1 MFKLLRFLKPYW
13 WQSLIL
19 VVAVGVQAWFT
30 LLLPA
35 RMAIIVNDGIGAGNE
50 SIVWQTGLEMLI
62 YALISAGCALVSSFL
77 SAYVGAYYSR
87 DLCAALYAKILTFS
101 VSEIDRFST
110 ASLITRTTNDV
121 SQVQR
126 TITMMLSMMLRAPMM
141 ATIAIIQA
149 VAIAPDMTWII
160 VLAVS
165 VLLFSIITIMSLVI
179 PKFKIFQKL
188 LDRLTQ
194 LTRENLTGLRVICAF
209 NNEQIE
215 EKKFARA
222 NHDITKVNLFINRLM
237 SLESPLMTLIFN
249 GTTVLCVWIGVALIE
264 VDLTYL
270 GSMMAFVQYATQVIM
285 SFLFLTMFFVMLP
298 RATVSAKRI
307 NEVLNVHPKIHWK
320 SKTAKPENYLSSEP
334 SIEFKHVS
342 FAYDGAESN
351 VLSDVSFTAKA
362 GETTAFIGSTGSGKS
377 TLINLIPRFFDV
389 TDGAILVDGIDLRDY
404 AEDEL
409 MSKIGYVPQRG
420 KLFRGTVK
428 NNIAFGNLNAT
439 PAEVE
444 EAARVSQSAEFI
456 QKLEKNYDY
465 LVSQGGTNVSGGQ
478 KQRLSI
484 ARALAKHPEIY
495 IFDDSFS
502 ALDMKTDAKLREDL
516 KPLTRN
522 AITLIVA
529 QRVSTIKNA
538 DQIIVLDQ
546 GKVVG
551 KGTHYQLL
559 GASKVYQEITRS
571 QLSDSEFERE
581 MKKAEKINIH
591 TMLEKGVN

>member
-1 MFKLLRFLKPYW
+1 MAARPSGIVTAFSSAHPAKDSRRAPSSVM
-13 WQSLIL
+13 SLTR
-19 VVAVGVQAWFT
+19 VKHRPERCFT
-30 LLLPA
+30 
-35 RMAIIVNDGIGAGNE
+35 R
-50 SIVWQTGLEMLI
+50 
-62 YALISAGCALVSSFL
+62 
-77 SAYVGAYYSR
+77 
-87 DLCAALYAKILTFS
+87 
-101 VSEIDRFST
+101 
-110 ASLITRTTNDV
+110 
-121 SQVQR
+121 SQV
-126 TITMMLSMMLRAPMM
+126 LR
-141 ATIAIIQA
+141 
-149 VAIAPDMTWII
+149 
-160 VLAVS
+160 
-165 VLLFSIITIMSLVI
+165 
-179 PKFKIFQKL
+179 QKL

-194 LTRENLTGLRVICAF
+194 LTRENLTGLRVIRAF

-351 VLSDVSFTAKA
+351 VLSDISFTAKA

-439 PAEVE
+439 PAEIE